1 MAKEKKKPEYRLL
14 KKWRSRGFRL
24 PGDRATINERT
35 FTQEHAAKIVELG
48 LAWKYLEVVPSWE
61 RSDTKA
67 AVKEMRAKRQKAAE
81 PAADEAGPV
90 AEEVAGPVAGDVTEV
105 AVSEH
110 APVDGDIPAAEPV
123 VKKTR
128 KRKKKDSEN
137 AD

>member
-67 AVKEMRAKRQKAAE
+67 AVKEMRAKRQKAAGPAAE
-81 PAADEAGPV
+81 EAGPAADE
-90 AEEVAGPVAGDVTEV
+90 VTEV

-110 APVDGDIPAAEPV
+110 TPVDGDIPDAEPV

-128 KRKKKDSEN
+128 KRKEKDSEN